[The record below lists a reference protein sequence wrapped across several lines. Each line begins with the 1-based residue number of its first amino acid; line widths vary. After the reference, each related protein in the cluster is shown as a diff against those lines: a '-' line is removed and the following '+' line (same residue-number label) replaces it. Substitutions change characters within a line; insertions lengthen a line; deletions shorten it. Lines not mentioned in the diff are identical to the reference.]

1 MKNVQKI
8 ETEIKGEEWSKILD
22 NTFKKRNKDLKVDG
36 FRKGK
41 CPKNIYLQK
50 FGIESLF
57 MDASDAA
64 LQVAY
69 KKVLEDNDLAPVV
82 EPGVDIKSISEEGIK
97 LEFTIITRPEVK
109 LGKYKDLGIKKDK
122 VTVSKEELEQ
132 EEARIASR
140 YAEMVVK
147 ENGEVLEGN
156 TAVIDFK
163 GFVDGKELDGGTGT
177 DYPLEIGSH
186 SFIPGFEEGIVGMK
200 VGDKKDL
207 NLKFPDD
214 YTEELK
220 GKKVKFEVTVK
231 EIKERVLPEFNKD
244 FFEDLG
250 YKNISTKEEFDKEV
264 KKAITD
270 RKTKE
275 VDDKYYDD
283 IITAASNNLEVE
295 INPEII
301 ADEVKRTSNR
311 MAQSLQQQGI
321 SLEMYLQFT
330 GKSKED
336 FEKDL
341 EPEAIKNLKARYL
354 IEEVAKAENIEVSEK
369 EVTEH
374 AKKEA
379 EKYGL
384 DEKEFLSYIGGLD
397 VIKYD
402 LRMKKALSVLTG
414 EEIK

>member
-283 IITAASNNLEVE
+283 VITAASNNLEVE

-354 IEEVAKAENIEVSEK
+354 IEEVAKAEKIEVSEK

>member
-8 ETEIKGEEWSKILD
+8 ETEVKGAEWEKILD
-22 NTFKKRNKDLKVDG
+22 DTFKKRNKDLKVDG

-41 CPKNIYLQK
+41 CPKNVYLQK

-64 LQVAY
+64 LQIAY
-69 KKVLEDNDLAPVV
+69 KKVLDENDIVPVV
-82 EPGVDIKSISEEGIK
+82 EPAVDIKSVDKDGIK
-97 LEFTIITRPEVK
+97 LEFTLITRPEVK

-122 VTVSKEELEQ
+122 VTVSKEELEK

-140 YAEMVVK
+140 YADMVVK

-177 DYPLEIGSH
+177 DYSLEIGSH
-186 SFIPGFEEGIVGMK
+186 TFIPGFEDGLIGMK
-200 VGDKKDL
+200 TGESKDL
-207 NLKFPDD
+207 NLKFPED

-220 GKKVKFEVTVK
+220 GKDVKFEVTIK

-244 FFEDLG
+244 FFQDLG
-250 YKNISTKEEFDKEV
+250 YDNLSTKEEFDKEV

-270 RKTKE
+270 KKTEE
-275 VDDKYYDD
+275 VNNKYYDD
-283 IITAASNNLEVE
+283 VISAACDNMEVE

-301 ADEVKRTSNR
+301 ADEVKRTSDR

-321 SLEMYLQFT
+321 NLEMYLQFT
-330 GKSKED
+330 GKTKEE

-341 EPEAIKNLKARYL
+341 EPEAIKNVKARYL
-354 IEEVAKAENIEVSEK
+354 IEEVARAEKIEVTDK
-369 EVTEH
+369 EVEEH
-374 AKKEA
+374 AAKEA
-379 EKYGL
+379 EKYGI
-384 DEKEFLSYIGGLD
+384 DKNEFLSYVGGLD
-397 VIKYD
+397 VVKYD
-402 LRMKKALSVLTG
+402 LRMKKALSILTG
-414 EEIK
+414 EEMK

>member
-270 RKTKE
+270 RKTNE
-275 VDDKYYDD
+275 VNDKYYDD
-283 IITAASNNLEVE
+283 VITAASNNLEVE

-354 IEEVAKAENIEVSEK
+354 IEEVAKAEKIEVSEK

>member
-270 RKTKE
+270 RKTNE
-275 VDDKYYDD
+275 VNDKYYDD
-283 IITAASNNLEVE
+283 VITAASNNLEVE

-354 IEEVAKAENIEVSEK
+354 IEEVAKAEKIEVSEK

-384 DEKEFLSYIGGLD
+384 DEKEFLSYVGGLD

>member
-270 RKTKE
+270 RKTNE
-275 VDDKYYDD
+275 VNDKYYDD

-354 IEEVAKAENIEVSEK
+354 IEEVAKAEKIEVSEK